1 MLKDKLTALLF
12 VLVTTGLIAGM
23 FTYKD
28 NSPIQD
34 FLNEYRCT
42 VAEGTPVIDRI
53 TGAVD
58 AAEIIMIRDTYRR
71 SDFNE
76 LFGFVQK
83 SLGKKIL
90 QDPEYDQIY
99 KTTDNQII
107 FSVKKRNVEP
117 AIRSIVE
124 LKKELDNAGI
134 PLLYVQAP
142 FKVSKKEQ
150 TLPMNITDYADSNA
164 DHFLE
169 GLKENNIEYLDLRPF
184 LRDGEK
190 TQKELFFDTDHHWRI
205 ETAFEATWLIGG
217 LLNKEYGFSID
228 EKLMNLESYH
238 VKTYKNFFQGSM
250 GRRVGVLYGGID
262 NFTLITPDFPTN
274 LTVERHDKSYDEV
287 STGPFEDS
295 ALVKSNL
302 DENKPIDT
310 NRYAVYR
317 GDNAELVFKNN
328 LDAANSV
335 ILIKDS
341 FGLPVYSFLAPAIKK
356 TSALDMRY
364 FDKNVV
370 EYAKENNPD
379 VVIIMYNADT
389 FNDEMFDFKL
399 NQGGK
404 NE

>member
-12 VLVTTGLIAGM
+12 VIVTIGLLVGM
-23 FTYKD
+23 FTYED
-28 NSPIQD
+28 NSPIRD
-34 FLNEYRCT
+34 FLTEYRNT
-42 VAEGTPVIDRI
+42 VTEGTPAIDRI
-53 TGAVD
+53 TGAID
-58 AAEIIMIRDTYRR
+58 AADTIMIRDTYRR

-76 LFGFVQK
+76 LFGLVQK

-90 QDPEYDQIY
+90 QDSGYGEIY

-107 FSVKKRNVEP
+107 FSVSEKNVMS
-117 AIRSIVE
+117 AVKSMVE
-124 LKKELDNAGI
+124 LKKELDKAGI

-142 FKVSKKEQ
+142 FKVSGDEQ
-150 TLPMNITDYADSNA
+150 TLPVNITDYADRNA
-164 DHFLE
+164 DRFLE
-169 GLKENNIEYLDLRPF
+169 GLKDNDIKYLDLRPL
-184 LRDGEK
+184 LRDGRK

-205 ETAFEATWLIGG
+205 ETAFDATWHIGR
-217 LLNKEYGFSID
+217 LLNKEYGFKID
-228 EKLMNLESYH
+228 EKLMNLQSYH
-238 VKTYKNFFQGSM
+238 VRIYENFFQGSM
-250 GRRVGVLYGGID
+250 GRRVGVLYGGVD
-262 NFTLITPDFPTN
+262 DFTYISPDFPTN
-274 LTVERHDKSYDEV
+274 LTVEQHDKGYDAV
-287 STGPFEDS
+287 TSGAFEDVMI
-295 ALVKSNL
+295 VKSNI

-328 LDAANSV
+328 LMAANSV

-341 FGLPVYSFLAPAIKK
+341 FGLPVYSFLAPAIKI

-370 EYAKENNPD
+370 EYAKGNNPD
-379 VVIIMYNADT
+379 VVIIMYNADS

-399 NQGGK
+399 DQGGE